1 MNLRPALGLT
11 LTIRSI
17 IVGVMMCAA
26 VGCGPRA
33 EQATRGEVVRP
44 ARIHQVSSAS
54 TISRRSFVARVEAP
68 QTVDLSFQVSGPL
81 VEFPIKEG
89 EVVPEGRVIAVL
101 DPGDFKRAVREAEVQ
116 LDLARSDRARKRQLL
131 RQNLMSV
138 SLVDEAEAL
147 YKLREVRLSQA
158 LEDLSD
164 TRITAP
170 FDAYISERFV
180 DNHVNV
186 SAGDDIVRV
195 LDLTNLYL
203 IANLPEQV
211 FATAT
216 TEQMVKM
223 YAEFAFAPGQ
233 RFDVEYYENRGE
245 AGSVAQT
252 YEVTFVMS
260 PPTGLRI
267 LPGMTATLV
276 LELDQGVSETVEIP
290 PTALVAAADG
300 RYFVW
305 LFDRDTGMVT
315 RRYVEAAV
323 PRADSVAISAG
334 LASGELIVAAGAQQ
348 LRDGMRVRAL
358 EVGPGNGPGNDSDAR

>member
-1 MNLRPALGLT
+1 MSLRRT
-11 LTIRSI
+11 LCRAMI
-17 IVGVMMCAA
+17 GVMMC
-26 VGCGPRA
+26 VLLGCGPQA

-81 VEFPIKEG
+81 VEFSVKEG

-116 LDLARSDRARKRQLL
+116 LDLARADLARKRQLL

-138 SLVDEAEAL
+138 SMVDEAEAL

-170 FDAYISERFV
+170 FDAYVSQRFV

-186 SAGDDIVRV
+186 DAGDDIVRV

-216 TEQMVKM
+216 VEQVVKM
-223 YAEFAFAPGQ
+223 YAEFAFAPAQ

-245 AGSVAQT
+245 AGTVAQT
-252 YEVTFVMS
+252 YEVTFIMA
-260 PPTGLRI
+260 PPPGLRI

-276 LELDQGVSETVEIP
+276 LEFDQGVSETVEIP
-290 PTALVAAADG
+290 PTALVVAADG

-305 LFDRDTGMVT
+305 LFDRDSGMVT
-315 RRYVEAAV
+315 RRYVDAGV
-323 PRADSVAISAG
+323 PRAESVTISAG

-358 EVGPGNGPGNDSDAR
+358 DVGSGDGPGNGPGNDSNAE

>member
-1 MNLRPALGLT
+1 MNLRPT
-11 LTIRSI
+11 LRPTRTLRPAI
-17 IVGVMMCAA
+17 IGVMMCALL
-26 VGCGPRA
+26 GCGPQA

-44 ARIHQVSSAS
+44 ARIHQVSSAGA
-54 TISRRSFVARVEAP
+54 ISRRSFVARVEAP

-81 VEFPIKEG
+81 VEFPVKEG

-101 DPGDFKRAVREAEVQ
+101 DPGDFKRALREAEVQ
-116 LDLARSDRARKRQLL
+116 LDLARADRARKRQLL
-131 RQNLMSV
+131 KQSLMSV

-170 FDAYISERFV
+170 FDAYVSERFV

-186 SAGDDIVRV
+186 NAGDNIVRV

-216 TEQMVKM
+216 TEQFVKM
-223 YAEFAFAPGQ
+223 YAEFAFAPAQ

-260 PPTGLRI
+260 PPAGLRI

-276 LELDQGVSETVEIP
+276 LELDQGVNETVEIP

-305 LFDRDTGMVT
+305 LFDRDSGLVT
-315 RRYVEAAV
+315 RRYVEAGV
-323 PRADSVAISAG
+323 LRADSVAISAG
-334 LASGELIVAAGAQQ
+334 LVSGELIVAAGAQQ

-358 EVGPGNGPGNDSDAR
+358 EIGGGPGNDSDTE